1 MPGLLPYSTNS
12 LLTPRAMPAESD
24 AARPELVRLNLP
36 LKLENASGQIMRLI
50 PVFLSLQTPTPPFT
64 HTALLRSR

>member
-1 MPGLLPYSTNS
+1 
-12 LLTPRAMPAESD
+12 MPAESD